1 MWGNILWL
9 VLCGICFIKLEGPFF
24 TNSSTLQRIGAL
36 MWDAGFQSALRDEK
50 KKKSGKKNQILFY
63 FCLLLLDGSQIS
75 A

>member
-50 KKKSGKKNQILFY
+50 KKIRQKKSNLILF
-63 FCLLLLDGSQIS
+63 LLAST
-75 A
+75 